1 MSTNTL
7 IYGETRTHV
16 AARHALIAPD
26 GHVPS
31 SLPGINKGTAIVLI
45 SKAMGADLTQLLL
58 TFQAGGSATF
68 GSSETEGFAYLLRG
82 SVNVELAGN
91 NHSLEA
97 GGFMFAPAGA
107 AWKLSEPSEGARLNL
122 FFKRFVPLPGIAA
135 PESVVGH
142 ESQFAGQP
150 YLGDE
155 DAKLQILLPDRPEF
169 DMAVNIFS
177 YNPGACLPFVET
189 HIMEHGLLMLSG
201 KGVYRMEDRWYPVED
216 GDCIW
221 MAPYCPQWFTA
232 MGKVPAR
239 YLYYKDIN
247 RSVLP

>member
-1 MSTNTL
+1 
-7 IYGETRTHV
+7 
-16 AARHALIAPD
+16 
-26 GHVPS
+26 
-31 SLPGINKGTAIVLI
+31 LPGIDKATAIVLI

-58 TFQAGGSATF
+58 TFQAGGGAAF
-68 GSSETEGFAYLLRG
+68 ASSENEGFAYLLRG
-82 SVNVELAGN
+82 SVNVEIAGKT
-91 NHSLEA
+91 HSLET
-97 GGFMFAPAGA
+97 GGFVFAPAGV
-107 AWKLSEPSEGARLNL
+107 AWKLGQPTEGTQLNL
-122 FFKRFVPLPGIAA
+122 FFKRFVPLEGKAA
-135 PESVVGH
+135 PEAIIGH
-142 ESQFAGQP
+142 ESLFAGQP

-155 DAKLQILLPDRPEF
+155 DARLQILLPDRPEF
-169 DMAVNIFS
+169 DMAVNIFN

-201 KGVYRMEDRWYPVED
+201 KGVYRLESHWYPVEA

-239 YLYYKDIN
+239 YLYYKDVN